1 MWDLTSNEADMMI
14 SAWRT
19 GNKLAWNVSCGCHTY
34 LVNEVLI
41 PGVPNLEVS
50 LLGRFVGFFR
60 SLQHSPSNE
69 VVVTALLASRD
80 VRSSLGKKLQS
91 EI

>member
-1 MWDLTSNEADMMI
+1 MAVEKYCTTMYGSNLWDLTSNEADMMI
-14 SAWRT
+14 SARRT

-60 SLQHSPSNE
+60 STAQ
-69 VVVTALLASRD
+69 VTRWW
-80 VRSSLGKKLQS
+80 
-91 EI
+91 